1 MRPIINLAK
10 RWWRVTLGWFFIV
23 LGILGIFLPI
33 LQGVLFLLVGLSLL
47 STEYVWARRLL
58 DRLRT
63 RFPKLSAKY
72 DEAQAWMATKL
83 SRYTQ
88 PAGRRDGSR

>member
-1 MRPIINLAK
+1 MRPIVNLAK
-10 RWWRVTLGWFFIV
+10 RWWRVCLGWFFIF

-58 DRLRT
+58 DKLRA
-63 RFPKLSAKY
+63 RFPKISAKY
-72 DEAQAWMATKL
+72 DEAQIWIATKL
-83 SRYTQ
+83 
-88 PAGRRDGSR
+88 GRSNRTG